1 MATIRDAPRRAAS
14 GPDRAGG
21 TVHAGP
27 RRDRDSLYRG
37 IISGMR
43 CGILAV
49 DRDGRSVLVNDLAR
63 GILEI
68 PEAPPPGSPVD
79 EVLRDHPQLARILAE
94 SFGMASLPNRAE
106 IALETASGK
115 TKTIGF
121 TLSFVSD
128 EKGDPVGAAVFFKDL
143 THVEHREEQE
153 RLRDRLAALGQMSA
167 NLAHEI
173 RNPLAGIEVS
183 CSLLKR
189 RLAIDEASVEILEKV
204 IREVRRLSR
213 TISSSLEFVRPL
225 SLSVAPC
232 TVETLLDEALE
243 VAVDRRGRPG
253 IGVERRYADGI
264 PVVPRGPGPA
274 PAGVREPVPQ
284 RPGGDGG
291 GGPPP
296 RRDEHGRR
304 PGGVAHAV
312 PARRSQRRPVAR
324 VRPLRGRPRRG
335 HRPRHSRGAPGQA
348 VLPVLHHQEARLGG
362 GTVHGAED
370 RGQPPRPDRRRERS
384 RPGSHVH
391 RAPPSGWGRHR
402 RSDPS

>member
-264 PVVPRGPGPA
+264 PVFLADRVQLRQVFENLFLNALEAMAEEGRLLVETSMVDAPEASHTPYRPPGASADPWHGFDRYVVVRVADTGPGIPEELRDKLFYPFFTTKKQGSGVGLSMARKIVDSHRGLIDVESA
-274 PAGVREPVPQ
+274 PG
-284 RPGGDGG
+284 
-291 GGPPP
+291 
-296 RRDEHGRR
+296 
-304 PGGVAHAV
+304 
-312 PARRSQRRPVAR
+312 
-324 VRPLRGRPRRG
+324 
-335 HRPRHSRGAPGQA
+335 RGATF
-348 VLPVLHHQEARLGG
+348 
-362 GTVHGAED
+362 TVRIPLAGA
-370 RGQPPRPDRRRERS
+370 
-384 RPGSHVH
+384 
-391 RAPPSGWGRHR
+391 APEE
-402 RSDPS
+402 